1 MGSSLPARPAGYQPK
16 NKPMT
21 RQNIRDPIIPM
32 MGGMVMV
39 WNMSW
44 HTSGPEDGTDGHADK
59 PPMRHTTIA
68 SMTELSANV
77 FAGGAEGF
85 TNANFAGAF
94 GHGDEHN
101 VHDTNAA
108 NHEGDSTNASN
119 SGADATK
126 DIVDIF

>member
-1 MGSSLPARPAGYQPK
+1 MAYQ
-16 NKPMT
+16 
-21 RQNIRDPIIPM
+21 
-32 MGGMVMV
+32 
-39 WNMSW
+39 W
-44 HTSGPEDGTDGHADK
+44 PEDGTDGHADK
-59 PPMRHTTIA
+59 ATDEAHHHCFND
-68 SMTELSANV
+68 ELSANV

-101 VHDTNAA
+101 VHDANAT